1 MTGYYIGKTATLN
14 VSVLGSN
21 YDVYLDV
28 NPEDDPILKD
38 CDGYTDK
45 TVRRIVVVDKAK
57 DSDLED
63 WTAYRKKVLR
73 HEIIHAFLIESG
85 ISSCV
90 KWDVQG
96 EEHPE
101 AMVDWIA
108 VQFEKIHKA
117 FVMAGAL

>member
-1 MTGYYIGKTATLN
+1 MTSYYIGKTATLN

-45 TVRRIVVVDKAK
+45 TVRRIVVVDKAEN
-57 DSDLED
+57 SDLED

-117 FVMAGAL
+117 FVIAGAL

>member
-1 MTGYYIGKTATLN
+1 MTSYYIGKTATLN

-45 TVRRIVVVDKAK
+45 TVRRIVVVDKAEN
-57 DSDLED
+57 SDLED

-73 HEIIHAFLIESG
+73 H
-85 ISSCV
+85 
-90 KWDVQG
+90 
-96 EEHPE
+96 
-101 AMVDWIA
+101 
-108 VQFEKIHKA
+108 
-117 FVMAGAL
+117 